1 MWVVGRRD
9 VDKQLISVSTPVI
22 PTLAPD
28 ELKSVMCKVCAGT
41 FDLSSTG
48 VFPEH
53 FFNFRALRKPC
64 KASGKRYAHVN
75 APRGKEA
82 PKVVEQQAQPPE
94 ALGPYTASSNPHE
107 LRTQSPNRNHRDTVV
122 PA

>member
-1 MWVVGRRD
+1 MYKRQD
-9 VDKQLISVSTPVI
+9 

-28 ELKSVMCKVCAGT
+28 ELKSVECKV
-41 FDLSSTG
+41 LSSTG
-48 VFPEH
+48 VFQEH

-64 KASGKRYAHVN
+64 EASGKRYAHVN